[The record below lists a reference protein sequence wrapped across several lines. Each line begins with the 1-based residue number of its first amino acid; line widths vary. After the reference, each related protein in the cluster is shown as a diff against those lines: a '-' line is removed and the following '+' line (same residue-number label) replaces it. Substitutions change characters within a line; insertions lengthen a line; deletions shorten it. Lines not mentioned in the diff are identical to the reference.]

1 MPKKTVS
8 PDGVQVEVSP
18 RYRKKIA
25 ASVLLGTTIE
35 WYDFTLY
42 AAATAT
48 VFGPVFFPSANT
60 FVATLLSFSTF
71 AVGFVARPLGGVI
84 FGHFGDRLGRKK
96 MFAISLALMGAATV
110 VMGLI
115 PGYKSI
121 GVAAPIILVLCRIA
135 QGFGVGGEWG
145 GAVLTAVEHAPA
157 GKRAF
162 YGSLPQVGVPAGL
175 LLSTFALLAV
185 SQLPNGQFLNWGW
198 RLPFV
203 AGALLVVV
211 GLYIRAT
218 VGETPEFEAVKANE
232 NRVRIPAL
240 AAIKRYPKALVLALF
255 VAFGS
260 GVYYYSVTTYSLSYA
275 VGEGLLTR
283 SQMLI
288 ALSAAAAVMVFALL
302 YFGVLAQRRGR
313 QPLLKWGFALLA
325 VWIFPVFW
333 AIDTGSLLLTTL
345 AFAIHAI
352 VFSVSYSVM
361 STFIAERF
369 APEVRFSA
377 ASIAFQ
383 GGALLGGA
391 FTPMIA
397 VTLTKAT
404 GSVMTLCAYAA
415 VAAVIGLVATIMSGP
430 DPVTPD

>member
-1 MPKKTVS
+1 
-8 PDGVQVEVSP
+8 
-18 RYRKKIA
+18 
-25 ASVLLGTTIE
+25 VLLGTTIE

-48 VFGPVFFPSANT
+48 VFGPVFFPSTNT

-96 MFAISLALMGAATV
+96 MLALSLAVMGMATV
-110 VMGLI
+110 VVGLI
-115 PGYKSI
+115 PGYNSI

-162 YGSLPQVGVPAGL
+162 YGSLPQVGVPTGL

-185 SQLPNGQFLNWGW
+185 SQLPNAQFLSWGW

-203 AGALLVVV
+203 AGAVLVIV
-211 GLYIRAT
+211 GMYIRAA
-218 VGETPEFEAVKANE
+218 VGETPAFEAVKANE
-232 NRVRIPAL
+232 HRVRIPAL
-240 AAIKRYPKALVLALF
+240 TAITRYPKVIVLAMI

-260 GVYYYSVTTYSLSYA
+260 GVYYYGVTTYSLSYA
-275 VGEGLLTR
+275 IGEGRLTR
-283 SQMLI
+283 SQMLVC
-288 ALSAAAAVMVFALL
+288 LSVAAAVMVFALL

-333 AIDTGSLLLTTL
+333 AIDTGSFLLTALT
-345 AFAIHAI
+345 FAVHAI
-352 VFSVSYSVM
+352 VFSVSYAAM

-369 APEVRFSA
+369 PPEVRFSA
-377 ASIAFQ
+377 ASISFQ

-397 VTLTKAT
+397 VALTQGT
-404 GSVMTLCAYAA
+404 GNVLALCAYAA
-415 VAAVIGLVATIMSGP
+415 VAAVLGLIATIMLGA
-430 DPVTPD
+430 DPVASD